1 LGSNGRVKQAERD
14 AIMRQQVILP
24 ETPRQRRELAALE
37 EELGSIPLTGKP
49 LPRRLRNF
57 RSSAEA
63 YLASTAGPLPY
74 MLRLHAIELQIAEHE
89 DALESAR
96 RLNAKE
102 CRGDELEFSRR
113 WRSTAD
119 RWSFD
124 EINDLIERH
133 IRWYP
138 AESRLPMDP
147 QNRRLRPRQ
156 RPGLPAYAARLG
168 LGARAVPAA
177 PHDAAGRRALT
188 SASIAG
194 RSASATSRSTRSA
207 FSTSSPGR
215 SATMSCGV

>member
-49 LPRRLRNF
+49 LPLRLRNF
-57 RSSAEA
+57 RSNAEA

-74 MLRLHAIELQIAEHE
+74 MLRLHEIELQIAEHE
-89 DALESAR
+89 GALESAR
-96 RLNAKE
+96 RLTAKE
-102 CRGDELEFSRR
+102 CLGDELEFSRR

-133 IRWYP
+133 NRWYP

-147 QNRRLRPRQ
+147 RTGDFALVNDRDYRLTLLDSDWVLERFP
-156 RPGLPAYAARLG
+156 
-168 LGARAVPAA
+168 
-177 PHDAAGRRALT
+177 PHLT
-188 SASIAG
+188 TPPVASL
-194 RSASATSRSTRSA
+194 
-207 FSTSSPGR
+207 
-215 SATMSCGV
+215 